1 MRGFFVRIVC
11 IILALCAAAAAC
23 GFARV
28 FPRGTSVGGADIS
41 RLSRAAAAA
50 RVRAALQRE
59 LADAPFTVWVGGDAY
74 VFRPPELYY
83 KTDLSAALSAARRGG
98 AVPLAKE
105 RRIAGLE
112 DALRGICDN
121 YYKKSAPA
129 RVLFEPQKEQPFT
142 VVRPKEGACVDGARL
157 LRDTQAALAAGGS
170 EVRAQ
175 LLHVTPAFG
184 EEEALA
190 SVTLLSSFTTYF
202 NEGNA
207 PRVHNIRLAAQALSG
222 TVLAA
227 GESFSFNAGTGA
239 RTAER
244 GYREA
249 PIIREGEYIPGVGGG
264 VCQVSTTLYNAALL
278 AGLTVTE
285 HHAHSLP
292 VGYVEPS
299 FDAMVSG
306 RSCDLKL
313 KNGLTGKV
321 YFVFRVRGNELS
333 VRVYGPQ
340 SAVTYTRE
348 SVTTGTIEPP
358 APEVRE
364 NASENELRAPKAGLT
379 SEGYLIRKEAGKPAR
394 RILLR
399 KDRYA
404 PQRGVVRA
412 AGAEGDRAAG
422 AEGGHAG
429 TLKGI
434 ARRKKRRKTGK
445 MVREKRLLA
454 GYCEKQMI
462 KSAENIANFFYMC

>member
-1 MRGFFVRIVC
+1 MRVFFLR
-11 IILALCAAAAAC
+11 ALCVAAALAAACALC

-28 FPRGTSVGGADIS
+28 YPRGTYVGGTDVS
-41 RLSRAAAAA
+41 RLTPAAAEAK
-50 RVRAALQRE
+50 VRAALQRE
-59 LADAPFTVWVGGDAY
+59 LAEAPFTVWVGGDAY

-112 DALRGICDN
+112 GALRGICDN

-175 LLHVTPAFG
+175 LRHVTPAFG
-184 EEEALA
+184 EEQALA

-202 NEGNA
+202 NEDNA

-306 RSCDLKL
+306 GSCDLKL
-313 KNGLTGKV
+313 KNGLAGKV
-321 YFVFRVRGNELS
+321 YFVLRVRGNALC
-333 VRVYGPQ
+333 VRLYGMR
-340 SAVTYTRE
+340 SDVTYSRE

-358 APEVRE
+358 PPVVRE
-364 NASENELRAPKAGLT
+364 GAESAREGKAGLT
-379 SEGYLIRKEAGKPAR
+379 SEGWLIRRQKGKPPE

-404 PQRGVVRA
+404 PQRGIVLPGQEGAAEAEKGEGAAEKGTQNTGMAAQKAGVVRQKPPA
-412 AGAEGDRAAG
+412 FSVQSKRA
-422 AEGGHAG
+422 
-429 TLKGI
+429 
-434 ARRKKRRKTGK
+434 R
-445 MVREKRLLA
+445 
-454 GYCEKQMI
+454 
-462 KSAENIANFFYMC
+462 